1 MSKHFTVPDISW
13 GEKMKIDSYSFGK
26 IIVDGTKYTNDIII
40 LKNRLIDSWWRKEG
54 HKLYIADIEEALKEK
69 PDILIVGTGAY
80 GILKVQ
86 QETIDYLNELGIELI
101 VLKTN
106 QAVERFNKESKEK
119 TVYAALHLT
128 C

>member
-1 MSKHFTVPDISW
+1 
-13 GEKMKIDSYSFGK
+13 MKIDSYSFGK
-26 IIVDGTKYTNDIII
+26 IMVDGTKYTSDIII
-40 LKNRLIDSWWRKEG
+40 LKNRVIDSWWRKDG
-54 HKLYIADIEEALKEK
+54 HKLYIVDIEEALKEK

-80 GILKVQ
+80 GVLKVL
-86 QETIDYLNELGIELI
+86 QETIDYLNEHGIELI
-101 VLKTN
+101 VLKTD